1 MGELAPREA
10 QMRIIGGVCKG
21 KRLFSPPQEV
31 RPTTDRLRE
40 ALFNV
45 LGAEVS
51 GSVWL
56 DVFAGSG
63 AVGIEALSRGASLVH
78 FNERDTQTARVLRR
92 NLSSCQIEEGFLIHQ
107 KDAFVFFNQLNPQS
121 VTHIYLDPPYSFGRY
136 EKLLKK
142 ISDWITPGSNVV
154 VLLEVFKKTPV
165 DFLPPGWRL
174 ERRLR
179 AGDSCILVL
188 RPS

>member
-1 MGELAPREA
+1 
-10 QMRIIGGVCKG
+10 MRIIGGACKG
-21 KRLFSPPQEV
+21 KRLFSPPPEV

-45 LGAEVS
+45 LGSEVS

-63 AVGIEALSRGASLVH
+63 AVGIEALSRGARFVH
-78 FNERDTQTARVLRR
+78 FNERDTQTVRVLRR
-92 NLSSCQIEEGFLIHQ
+92 NLSCCQIDEGFLIDQ
-107 KDAFVFFNQLNPQS
+107 KDAFAFFNQLPRS
-121 VTHIYLDPPYSFGRY
+121 VSYVYLDPPYSFGRY
-136 EKLLKK
+136 ERLLKK
-142 ISDWITPGSNVV
+142 ISGWIPADSNVL

-165 DFLPPGWRL
+165 DFLPDEWRL
-174 ERRLR
+174 ERKLQ
-179 AGDSCILVL
+179 AGDSCILFL